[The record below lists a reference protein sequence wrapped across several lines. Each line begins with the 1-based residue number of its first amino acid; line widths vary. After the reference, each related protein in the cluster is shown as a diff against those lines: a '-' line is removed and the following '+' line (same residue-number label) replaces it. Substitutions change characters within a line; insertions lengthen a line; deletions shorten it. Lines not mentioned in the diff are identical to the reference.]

1 MTSQP
6 GSQQRPETIA
16 ITAGRPDVGPD
27 SALNHSISLNSTFT
41 AGGPIGYGRYG
52 NETWAA
58 LETAIAALE
67 GGKTLS
73 YSSGMAAVS
82 AVFSTLPAGA
92 KVVASNQGY
101 SGVMTLLGNL
111 SAAKKLVPTFVSI
124 ADTDEVIA
132 ALDGADLLWIESP
145 TNPSL
150 DVADIPALI
159 KAAKSR
165 NITVAVDNTFAT
177 ALVQQPLLMGADIV
191 MNSVTKYLAG
201 HSDVV
206 LGSLST
212 NDPVHFKALED
223 ARKFNGSIPGPF
235 EAWLAL
241 RGIRTFPLRF
251 QRASENALELAKRL
265 SSHPKVSRV
274 RYPGLPTDPQ
284 HQKAKAFMNGFGAI
298 VSFEYAGDGATAD
311 RVCEASKIVTFA
323 TSLGGVES
331 LWERRRRWPIESA
344 SVPESLIRLSV
355 GCEDVEDLWADI
367 DAALHSAK

>member
-1 MTSQP
+1 MTSQH
-6 GSQQRPETIA
+6 GSEQRPETIA
-16 ITAGRPDVGPD
+16 ITAGRPAVTPD
-27 SALNHSISLNSTFT
+27 SALNPPISLNSTFT
-41 AGGPIGYGRYG
+41 SGGPIGYGRYG
-52 NETWAA
+52 NETWTA
-58 LETAIAALE
+58 LEAAIGALE
-67 GGKTLS
+67 GGQTLS

-82 AVFSTLPAGA
+82 AVFSTLPVGA

-101 SGVMTLLGNL
+101 SGVMTLLSNL
-111 SAAKKLVPTFVSI
+111 TAAKKINTTLVSI
-124 ADTDEVIA
+124 ANTEEVIA
-132 ALDGADLLWIESP
+132 ALDGADLLWLESP

-150 DVADIPALI
+150 DVADLPALI

-177 ALVQQPLLMGADIV
+177 ALVQKPLLLGADIV

-212 NDPVHFKALED
+212 NNPAHLKVLED
-223 ARKFNGSIPGPF
+223 VRKFNGAIPGPF

-241 RGIRTFPLRF
+241 RGIRTFPIRF

-265 SSHPKVSRV
+265 SAHPLVTRV
-274 RYPGLPTDPQ
+274 RYPGLSTDPQ
-284 HQKAKAFMNGFGAI
+284 HDKAKSFMKGFGAI
-298 VSFEYAGDGATAD
+298 VSFEYAGSAEATD
-311 RVCEASKIVTFA
+311 RVCESSKIVTFA

-367 DAALHSAK
+367 DAALQAAK